1 MHQETSPPKINSR
14 RFFQVLET
22 YRRTPGVHCSCQ
34 VQSFS
39 DQFQSS
45 VSFSSESHVDLA
57 SSCSGALLPVPPSYP
72 PRRTIAWT
80 VAGGGGELAE
90 EHRPRE
96 RRQQHSLRLP
106 ERRSEG
112 RRRPAPPTPPE
123 AYAWPSSSPCVLQH
137 SRRGLR
143 GAERALCRRRAR
155 EAVLSRAWSI
165 TQAIPNLALEVS

>member
-1 MHQETSPPKINSR
+1 MHQDVTSPSPSSRNFFLVPK
-14 RFFQVLET
+14 T
-22 YRRTPGVHCSCQ
+22 YRRTPGMHCSCQ
-34 VQSFS
+34 SSEFS
-39 DQFQSS
+39 VQFQSS
-45 VSFSSESHVDLA
+45 VSFSSEPHVDLA
-57 SSCSGALLPVPPSYP
+57 SSRSGALLPVPPSYP
-72 PRRTIAWT
+72 PCRT
-80 VAGGGGELAE
+80 VAWAVAGVGGELAE

-143 GAERALCRRRAR
+143 GAEHALCRRRAR
-155 EAVLSRAWSI
+155 EGVPSKTWSI
-165 TQAIPNLALEVS
+165 TQVWPSLATG